1 MIAVSG
7 LTPHGASGL
16 LPDDSSRVLLLLLL
30 SNSSAEESDLDYRES
45 H

>member
-16 LPDDSSRVLLLLLL
+16 LLDDSSQVLLLLL
-30 SNSSAEESDLDYRES
+30 SNSSAEESDSGCWES